1 MKKKNIIVFMTD
13 QQLGDTI
20 EEDSPVFTPSLDR
33 FRKSAMRFTQA
44 YTPSPHCC
52 PSRATF
58 FSGLMPSQHGVWH
71 NVENNN
77 AISRDLYEGVK
88 LFPEDL
94 QSHGYHTFFS
104 GKWHVSA
111 FAGPE
116 EHGFDKV
123 LRYFTSNY
131 GQMER
136 GYRIHSEDWDTFYSD
151 PKGIDWEGDK
161 KEFGQIIRPGYPK
174 YFQFGIDENPF
185 GDSDTVDKAVE
196 ALDNYN
202 SEEPF
207 FMYIGTVGPHDPY
220 TPPQEF
226 LDMYRD
232 VEICLPESFDDT
244 LDNVPAFYRRTKD
257 MFRLTREEHIESL
270 RRYYAFCTYEDS
282 LFGRVL
288 DVLEKKALTGDTVV
302 IYLSDHGDLAGAH
315 GMWSKGIP
323 CYRESY
329 NICAMIGGAG
339 ICPGTERNHFVSLAD
354 FAPTILELAGI
365 MTDKEYAG
373 CSLVPFL
380 EGRVPEQWRT
390 EMYTQTNGNEMYGIQ
405 RAVFDHKWKYVF
417 NGFDYDILYDLE
429 KDPLEMRNLIEESE
443 SGEIVKEMCRKMWT
457 FGKKVK
463 DNCTCP
469 YIMTAFA
476 PYGPGI
482 VLDEE
487 KED

>member
-1 MKKKNIIVFMTD
+1 M
-13 QQLGDTI
+13 
-20 EEDSPVFTPSLDR
+20 EDSPVFTPSVDR
-33 FRKSAMRFTQA
+33 FRRTAMHFAEA

-94 QSHGYHTFFS
+94 KENGYHTFFS

-111 FAGPE
+111 FAGSE
-116 EHGFDKV
+116 EHGFDEI

-136 GYRIHSEDWDTFYSD
+136 GYRIHSEDWDNFYSD
-151 PKGIDWEGDK
+151 SAAIDREGDE

-174 YFQFGIDENPF
+174 YFQFGVDENPF
-185 GDSDTVDKAVE
+185 GDRDSVDRAVE
-196 ALDNYN
+196 ALGNY
-202 SEEPF
+202 
-207 FMYIGTVGPHDPY
+207 
-220 TPPQEF
+220 
-226 LDMYRD
+226 
-232 VEICLPESFDDT
+232 
-244 LDNVPAFYRRTKD
+244 
-257 MFRLTREEHIESL
+257 
-270 RRYYAFCTYEDS
+270 
-282 LFGRVL
+282 
-288 DVLEKKALTGDTVV
+288 
-302 IYLSDHGDLAGAH
+302 HGDLAGAH

-329 NICAMIGGAG
+329 NICAMIGGPGVHPG
-339 ICPGTERNHFVSLAD
+339 IEKNHFVSLAD

-365 MTDKEYAG
+365 SEEREFAG

-380 EGRVPEQWRT
+380 EGQIPEHWRAET
-390 EMYTQTNGNEMYGIQ
+390 YTQTNGNEMYGIQ

-429 KDPLEMRNLIEESE
+429 NDPQEMHNIIDKEN
-443 SGEIVKEMCRKMWT
+443 SGKIVKEMCRKMWR
-457 FGKKVK
+457 FGKQVT

-469 YIMTAFA
+469 YIMTSFA

-482 VLDEE
+482 IFEDAEE
-487 KED
+487 ERNDSRQKNSGEKNGKKSI

>member
-1 MKKKNIIVFMTD
+1 M
-13 QQLGDTI
+13 
-20 EEDSPVFTPSLDR
+20 EDSPVFTPSVDR
-33 FRKSAMRFTQA
+33 FRRTAMHFAEA

-94 QSHGYHTFFS
+94 KENGYHTFFS

-116 EHGFDKV
+116 EHGFDEI

-136 GYRIHSEDWDTFYSD
+136 GYRIHSEDWDNFYSD
-151 PKGIDWEGDK
+151 SAAIDREGDE

-174 YFQFGIDENPF
+174 YFQFGVDENPF
-185 GDSDTVDKAVE
+185 GDRDSVDRAVE
-196 ALDNYN
+196 ALGNYHGD
-202 SEEPF
+202 EPF

-220 TPPQEF
+220 TPPQEY
-226 LDMYRD
+226 LDMYKDMDIR
-232 VEICLPESFDDT
+232 LPESFEDSME
-244 LDNVPAFYRRTKD
+244 NVPAFYRRTKD

-270 RRYYAFCTYEDS
+270 RRYYAFCTYEDA

-288 DVLEKKALTGDTVV
+288 DAVEDNGLTDDTII

-329 NICAMIGGAG
+329 NICAMIGGPGVHPG
-339 ICPGTERNHFVSLAD
+339 IEKNHFVSLAD

-365 MTDKEYAG
+365 SEEREFAG

-380 EGRVPEQWRT
+380 EGQIPEHWRAET
-390 EMYTQTNGNEMYGIQ
+390 YTQTNGNEMYGIQ

-429 KDPLEMRNLIEESE
+429 NDPQEMHNIIDKEN
-443 SGEIVKEMCRKMWT
+443 SGKIVKEMCRKMWR
-457 FGKKVK
+457 FGKQVT

-469 YIMTAFA
+469 YIMTSFA

-482 VLDEE
+482 IFEDAEE
-487 KED
+487 ERNDSRQKNSGEKNGKKSI